1 MSHWNG
7 PSDCN
12 PNKQTAGDAYVMWCV
27 ASLLFLFSFMI
38 CNKAKKRFQRSSA
51 VKQNLSLI
59 AKSRVLIVSET
70 LAFGNRE
77 LSFAHLVFNSLQQP
91 FLLSTL
97 SLLCCDKNVCKI
109 VSRSPKFSFGLTS
122 ALFSRIKGG
131 TLHVLTSHFTHTTEM
146 GFPLAALSNLHETA
160 CP

>member
-38 CNKAKKRFQRSSA
+38 CNKAKKKNSRRAQQLN
-51 VKQNLSLI
+51 KICLLSP
-59 AKSRVLIVSET
+59 KVVCW
-70 LAFGNRE
+70 
-77 LSFAHLVFNSLQQP
+77 LSPRPWPLEIENYLLHIWFFNSLQQP
-91 FLLSTL
+91 FLLSTM

-131 TLHVLTSHFTHTTEM
+131 DITRTNVTLYSHHRD
-146 GFPLAALSNLHETA
+146 GGYH
-160 CP
+160 